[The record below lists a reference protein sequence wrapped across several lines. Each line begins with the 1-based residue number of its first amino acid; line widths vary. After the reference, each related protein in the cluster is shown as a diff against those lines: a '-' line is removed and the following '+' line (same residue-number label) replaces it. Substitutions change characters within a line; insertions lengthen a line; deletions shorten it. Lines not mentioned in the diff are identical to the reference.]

1 MQVIRAQAAAMVLI
15 GTAVA
20 GAVAAVRADVGI
32 LAVLFGI
39 VVAVSLVGLWPRK
52 GRRRVHLRPDL
63 ARWLDQVS
71 AATGEPVEDVLD
83 RSVSAYRASLHGNA
97 DG

>member
-1 MQVIRAQAAAMVLI
+1 MQLIRAQTAALVMI

-20 GAVAAVRADVGI
+20 GAVVAVRADVGI
-32 LAVLFGI
+32 LAVLFGLI
-39 VVAVSLVGLWPRK
+39 VAVSIVGLWPRK
-52 GRRRVHLRPDL
+52 GRQSVHLRPDL

-71 AATGEPVEDVLD
+71 AATGERVEEVLD
-83 RSVSAYRASLHGNA
+83 RSVSAYRASLRGSS